1 MASRTVGAWKKKSS
15 EGWKSKRKRERPV
28 TRTVVNWPVSTWNM
42 LSLNFK
48 MKATDKPRAAR
59 ENTEDY
65 EFFKCI
71 LEIDK

>member
-1 MASRTVGAWKKKSS
+1 M
-15 EGWKSKRKRERPV
+15 
-28 TRTVVNWPVSTWNM
+28 TRTVVIWPVSTWNM

-48 MKATDKPRAAR
+48 MKATDKPSAAR